1 MIDDL
6 ADSTGIATPLFDRA
20 VELYQRCADM
30 GLAEDND
37 VAVMIDVVNAM
48 PREKTLKEELTA

>member
-1 MIDDL
+1 MINDW
-6 ADSTGIATPLFDRA
+6 AESTGTATPLFDRA

-37 VAVMIDVVNAM
+37 VAVMIDVLNAM
-48 PREKTLKEELTA
+48 PRQKHGQSTQA